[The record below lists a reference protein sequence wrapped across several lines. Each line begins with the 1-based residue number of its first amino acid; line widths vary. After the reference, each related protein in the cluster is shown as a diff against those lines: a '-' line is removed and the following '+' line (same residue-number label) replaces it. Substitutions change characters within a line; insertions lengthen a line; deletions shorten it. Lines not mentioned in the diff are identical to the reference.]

1 MVPKK
6 NGRQLDTG
14 IIALSLQPFRSSFK
28 AVYDFVERARVVQ
41 LLKYYNRCSCGSALE
56 MSDKNRLDSPLG
68 VWTNRE

>member
-28 AVYDFVERARVVQ
+28 AVYDFVEQARVQ
-41 LLKYYNRCSCGSALE
+41 LLKYYNRCSWGSALQ